1 MGRFLKWPESHPKQK
16 QPALHFAKCRLLF
29 CLVCRLRFGRADHAA
44 LVGGVAVVLAAL
56 QSGFFGG
63 RAAGEEAA
71 GRSVGNIQFF
81 GLLGFRQGNAAAV
94 QPPSRQFAG
103 LPPRAEVVHH
113 VADIALADGGR

>member
-1 MGRFLKWPESHPKQK
+1 MSRFLKWPESHPKQK

-81 GLLGFRQGNAAAV
+81 GLLGLRQGNAAAV

-113 VADIALADGGR
+113 VADIAFADGGR

>member
-1 MGRFLKWPESHPKQK
+1 MLSKFLLAC
-16 QPALHFAKCRLLF
+16 QPIIFENGSAGCFFAWFTVYC
-29 CLVCRLRFGRADHAA
+29 LRFGRADHAA

-56 QSGFFGG
+56 QSSFFGG

>member
-29 CLVCRLRFGRADHAA
+29 CLVCRLRFGCADHAA

>member
-56 QSGFFGG
+56 QTGFFGG

-81 GLLGFRQGNAAAV
+81 GLLGLRQGNAAAV
-94 QPPSRQFAG
+94 
-103 LPPRAEVVHH
+103 
-113 VADIALADGGR
+113 